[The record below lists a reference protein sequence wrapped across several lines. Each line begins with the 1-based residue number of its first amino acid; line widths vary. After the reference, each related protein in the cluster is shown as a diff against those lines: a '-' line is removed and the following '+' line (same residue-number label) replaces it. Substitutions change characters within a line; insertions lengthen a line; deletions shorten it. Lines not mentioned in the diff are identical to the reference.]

1 MGNDDQ
7 KGIEKEAAVADNP
20 DELGAGLDQD
30 EVVDSLKGMR
40 EVPSEASTDVG
51 ADVTDDKTS

>member
-7 KGIEKEAAVADNP
+7 KGIDSEAAAADHP
-20 DELGAGLDQD
+20 EELGAGLDKD

-40 EVPSEASTDVG
+40 EVPSEASADVG
-51 ADVTDDKTS
+51 ADQTDD